1 MLIFSIWITL
11 EIQPKAIPI
20 CLSRAPRKRKVGS
33 IEIYPWK
40 EVFKLLG
47 LTSILVINKVFA
59 TLI

>member
-11 EIQPKAIPI
+11 EIQPKVIPI

-47 LTSILVINKVFA
+47 LT
-59 TLI
+59 